1 MDIIDKI
8 ISNVQKTK
16 KVVVQKSSDA
26 FEITKLKI
34 AISSAEGEAQ
44 EILRE
49 IGSLVY
55 GAYKNGEENG
65 ELVEEKCAS
74 LEKLKKDIDD
84 KKNQFSKLRNLKRC
98 CECDR
103 ENDADASYCNYCGAK
118 LCDVVGFEVS
128 DMPEGSEKKDDVII
142 DADSEG

>member
-55 GAYKNGEENG
+55 GAYKNG
-65 ELVEEKCAS
+65 
-74 LEKLKKDIDD
+74 
-84 KKNQFSKLRNLKRC
+84 
-98 CECDR
+98 
-103 ENDADASYCNYCGAK
+103 
-118 LCDVVGFEVS
+118 
-128 DMPEGSEKKDDVII
+128 
-142 DADSEG
+142 